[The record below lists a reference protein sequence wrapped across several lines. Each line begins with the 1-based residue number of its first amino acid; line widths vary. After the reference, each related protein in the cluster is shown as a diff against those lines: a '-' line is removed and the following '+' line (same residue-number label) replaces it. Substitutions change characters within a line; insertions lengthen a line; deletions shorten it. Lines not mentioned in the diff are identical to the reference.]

1 MLKFLE
7 RFILPIPSKKDIIF
21 VSIIVA
27 LSLLCWRQH
36 KVINDKNDI
45 IDGKNTEITVQKET
59 IKELNRSYQESSNK
73 IKQMNSKL
81 NSVEN
86 SYQSKLNAI
95 LLTAGKCKSDE
106 NPSELE
112 QQARKDFQEI
122 INNLAYSTKKER

>member
-1 MLKFLE
+1 M
-7 RFILPIPSKKDIIF
+7 
-21 VSIIVA
+21 
-27 LSLLCWRQH
+27 
-36 KVINDKNDI
+36 INDKNDI

-59 IKELNRSYQESSNK
+59 IKELNKSYQESSNK